1 MRFNAL
7 ALACVLALGAPQ
19 SSNGGVP
26 GAQDFLCLSV
36 RQQGVVDYAPPNECS
51 FGVNRKRCAKQMLA
65 DSVIL
70 ARLRGGADSV
80 KCTFEVQVE
89 GLEQGDEVF
98 CVGSD
103 GALGSWDTS
112 KAVKLNP
119 TTSGLWWRAAVSSS
133 DDSGFMFLLPFSYYA
148 SLRCAVNSCC
158 GIFAFWI
165 LQSVKGCL
173 THSFVILYV
182 CTRMN
187 GYEGGDSSGRYG

>member
-1 MRFNAL
+1 MGFAAL
-7 ALACVLALGAPQ
+7 ALACVLALGVPQ
-19 SSNGGVP
+19 SSNGGFP
-26 GAQDFLCLSV
+26 GNPQDFLCLSV
-36 RQQGVVDYAPPNECS
+36 RHQGVVEYVPPNECS
-51 FGVNRKRCAKQMLA
+51 FGVNRKRWSKQMVA

-80 KCTFEVQVE
+80 TCTFEVQVE

-133 DDSGFMFLLPFSYYA
+133 DDSSFMFLLPFSYYA
-148 SLRCAVNSCC
+148 SLLCAVNSCC
-158 GIFAFWI
+158 GIFSFWI
-165 LQSVKGCL
+165 TQSVSIRLSYTFFCGIVCL
-173 THSFVILYV
+173 CLY
-182 CTRMN
+182 
-187 GYEGGDSSGRYG
+187 E